1 MRNFITGA
9 AALLAVLATSPTV
22 SAVVVADADH
32 IYSPLLLSDFTQ
44 GCVQSGLGGTFVG
57 QGPGFTGNAQS
68 IVFVTEAGDESVVAT
83 GFNAISD
90 CEYDAVIDTLYVT
103 DNSLE
108 AVGAVTGDTV
118 FAIADAS
125 TAPGVT
131 ALGNELVPAGSLPFA
146 AGVAIDS
153 IGQVFVANANGG
165 GTGSVQRVSSG
176 ALVPF
181 IPTGLDFV
189 GSIVFDASGDLLVVE
204 TLAGFDSEVTR
215 YSSAGASIDS
225 VAGPSFGFGSYDIAF
240 DVDGRLLV
248 SGAFGGNVVSM
259 NAVDGA
265 TLPFASGLTFATG
278 MDVDGF
284 TGRVSLL
291 SATFVPTDE
300 DSSLHRFVAKDR
312 LVTGKGSEKT
322 ECTSEVYGLELVP
335 AKPGKPAKDAIC
347 VDGAACDVDG
357 LENDV
362 CVFPVG
368 VCLRVSDARLPEC
381 TPTDVTSFTLVK
393 SKPESAVL
401 TALAATVAA
410 ATPVTEE
417 ACFFSD
423 GVPVPVKI
431 TGSGAKKDGKAKFK
445 TQAVGSGTKPP
456 KDTDSVKLVCRPS
469 GT

>member
-1 MRNFITGA
+1 MRSFITGA
-9 AALLAVLATSPTV
+9 AALLAVLATGPRA
-22 SAVVVADADH
+22 SAVVVPDADH
-32 IYSPLLLSDFTQ
+32 IYAPLLLSDFTQ
-44 GCVQSGLGGTFVG
+44 GCVQSGPGGTFVG

-68 IVFVTEAGDESVVAT
+68 IVFVTESGDESVVAT

-90 CEYDAVIDTLYVT
+90 CEYDVVIDTLYVT

-108 AVGAVTGDTV
+108 AVGAVTGDTI

-146 AGVAIDS
+146 AGLALDS
-153 IGQVFVANANGG
+153 VGQIFVANANGG
-165 GTGSVQRVSSG
+165 GTGSVQQVSGG

-189 GSIVFDASGDLLVVE
+189 GSIVFDAGGDLVVVE
-204 TLAGFDSEVTR
+204 TLAGFDAEVTR
-215 YSSAGASIDS
+215 YDDAGAFVDS
-225 VAGPSFGFGSYDIAF
+225 VAGPSFGFGSYDIAM

-248 SGAFGGNVVSM
+248 SGAFGGDVVSM
-259 NAVDGA
+259 SASDGA
-265 TLPFASGLTFATG
+265 TTAFASGLTFATG
-278 MDVDGF
+278 MDVDVF

-312 LVTGKGSEKT
+312 LVTGNGSEKT
-322 ECTSEVYGLELVP
+322 DCTSEVYGLELVP
-335 AKPGKPAKDAIC
+335 QKPGKPAKQAIC
-347 VDGAACDVDG
+347 VDGAVCDSDG
-357 LENDV
+357 RENDV

-368 VCLRVSDARLPEC
+368 FCLRVSDSRLPEC
-381 TPTDVTSFTLVK
+381 APTDVASFTLMK

-401 TALAATVAA
+401 TALSATVAA
-410 ATPVTEE
+410 ATPITEE
-417 ACFFSD
+417 SCFFSD
-423 GVPVPVKI
+423 GIEVPVKI
-431 TGSGAKKDGKAKFK
+431 TNSGAKKDGKSTFK

-456 KDTDSVKLVCRPS
+456 KDTDSVKLVCRPA
-469 GT
+469 GA